1 MASLSDIAI
10 EIDEAVDDGCQNGL
24 SLMNAD
30 NGRIFRKNFKKSERG
45 IRLEPDE
52 SIGEYRSDFGFL

>member
-10 EIDEAVDDGCQNGL
+10 EIDEAVDDGRQNGL

-30 NGRIFRKNFKKSERG
+30 NGRSFRKKK
-45 IRLEPDE
+45 L
-52 SIGEYRSDFGFL
+52 